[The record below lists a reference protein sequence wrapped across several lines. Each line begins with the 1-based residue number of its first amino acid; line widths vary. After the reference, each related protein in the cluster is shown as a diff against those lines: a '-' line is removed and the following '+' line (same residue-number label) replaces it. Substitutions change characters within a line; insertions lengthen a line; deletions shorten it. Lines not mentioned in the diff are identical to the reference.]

1 MSTAVAMT
9 GTRVLGSLL
18 AVLACCSVPDI
29 AAAQGRLE
37 AQYIATLAGIPIGK
51 GNWTVDVGE
60 SRYSAAASG
69 MTTGLVRLFTGG
81 RATGAAQGSLSPSRP
96 LASSYAA
103 TIVTRHQTDEIR
115 LTVAAGNVKEVKV
128 EPPEKPDP
136 KRIPVTD
143 EQRRGVVDPMTASLM
158 LVPAN
163 VDLQSP
169 QACERRLAVFDGKLR
184 YNLTFAFKRME
195 KVAAK
200 KGYAGAA
207 VVCSVAFE
215 PVSGFVPDR
224 SAIAYLSKPHGME
237 VWLVPIPGTRV
248 LVPFRGQ
255 IETPVGLGVVE
266 ATQFVAAAGSA
277 HAAKRTKGASVQ
289 DKTQ

>member
-1 MSTAVAMT
+1 
-9 GTRVLGSLL
+9 LL
-18 AVLACCSVPDI
+18 AALACCSVPGI

-60 SRYSAAASG
+60 SHYSAAASG

-81 RATGAAQGSLSPSRP
+81 RATGAAQGSLSASRP

-103 TIVTRHQTDEIR
+103 TIVTKHRTDEIR
-115 LTVAAGNVKEVKV
+115 LTVAGGDVKEARVD
-128 EPPEKPDP
+128 PPETPDP
-136 KRIPVTD
+136 NRIPVTD
-143 EQRRGVVDPMTASLM
+143 EQRRGVVDPMTASLV
-158 LVPAN
+158 LVPPG
-163 VDLQSP
+163 VELQSP

-200 KGYAGAA
+200 NGYAGAA

-224 SAIAYLSKPHGME
+224 SAIAYLAKPHGME

-266 ATQFVAAAGSA
+266 ATQFVAQAGST
-277 HAAKRTKGASVQ
+277 HAAKGTKGA
-289 DKTQ
+289 KTQ